1 MARILSV
8 DFGRRR
14 IGLAVCDE
22 LQISVRGL
30 PTLKVRN
37 FNDSVA
43 QVAQTAGDEAVG
55 EVVIGLPLNM
65 DGSCGEMARAVENF
79 ASQLAAFCNIP
90 VRTFD
95 ERLSSVGAK
104 RELQA
109 MQTKKRKGA
118 IDRLAA
124 VLILETYLQYKGK
137 SSS

>member
-1 MARILSV
+1 MARILAV

-30 PTLKVRN
+30 PTLKVQN
-37 FNDSVA
+37 FNDSVV
-43 QVAQTAGDEAVG
+43 QVAKCAKCEVVE

-65 DGSCGEMARAVENF
+65 DGSRGEMAQVTEEF
-79 ASQLAAFCNIP
+79 ASQLAVLCNLP

-104 RELQA
+104 RELQV
-109 MQTKKRKGA
+109 MHTKKRRGEV
-118 IDRLAA
+118 DRLAA
-124 VLILETYLQYKGK
+124 ILILETYLQHKGR
-137 SSS
+137 